1 MRDISNVSVISHV
14 IQLAIAPVF
23 LLSAIGTL
31 LNVTTSRLGR
41 IIDRS
46 RHLEE
51 KLENATLPKKV
62 DELNTGLS
70 KLSRRTK
77 IMDISIA
84 LFTFSALLVCAV
96 ITILFLG
103 DFLEFKITI
112 PVAVLFIIA
121 TILLVLG
128 LLCFLLEIFIATRT
142 LIGKR

>member
-1 MRDISNVSVISHV
+1 MRDISNISVISHV

-46 RHLEE
+46 RHLEG
-51 KLENATLPKKV
+51 KLENATLPEKV
-62 DELNTGLS
+62 EELNAGLS

>member
-1 MRDISNVSVISHV
+1 MRDITNISVISHV

-31 LNVTTSRLGR
+31 LNVSTTRLGR

-46 RHLEE
+46 RYLEE
-51 KLENATLPKKV
+51 KLDNALPEKVAELQSGLDTLS
-62 DELNTGLS
+62 G
-70 KLSRRTK
+70 RAK
-77 IMDISIA
+77 IMDFSIA

-103 DFLEFKITI
+103 DFFDFQITI
-112 PVAVLFIIA
+112 PVAILFIIA
-121 TILLVLG
+121 TFLLVLG
-128 LLCFLLEIFIATRT
+128 LICFLSEIYIATRT

>member
-1 MRDISNVSVISHV
+1 MREIANVSVISHV

-46 RHLEE
+46 RYFEE
-51 KLENATLPKKV
+51 KLDSALPEKVAELQSGLAT
-62 DELNTGLS
+62 
-70 KLSRRTK
+70 LSRRAK
-77 IMDISIA
+77 IMDFSIS

-96 ITILFLG
+96 IAILFLG
-103 DFLEFKITI
+103 DFLDFKITT

-128 LLCFLLEIFIATRT
+128 LICFLLEIFIATRI

>member
-1 MRDISNVSVISHV
+1 MRDISNISVISHV

-51 KLENATLPKKV
+51 KLENATLPEKV
-62 DELNTGLS
+62 EELNTGLS